1 VTDDDRK
8 FRLSWRPQEP
18 VLDYALWGYWSTSD
32 AHAWK
37 EAIGSEI
44 ARRPRGGAWY
54 MFGDLSRLK
63 TQPDDVNTIRDEVT
77 KMALANGLG
86 GCVMYGITGVTLL
99 QLRRLLG
106 ASGQADHFAYT
117 ESSAD
122 AEAQLRRWQSGT
134 AGDG

>member
-1 VTDDDRK
+1 
-8 FRLSWRPQEP
+8 
-18 VLDYALWGYWSTSD
+18 
-32 AHAWK
+32 
-37 EAIGSEI
+37 
-44 ARRPRGGAWY
+44 

-77 KMALANGLG
+77 QIALANGLG

-106 ASGQADHFAYT
+106 ASGRADQFAYT

-122 AEAQLRRWQSGT
+122 AEAQLRRWLSAT
-134 AGDG
+134 AADG